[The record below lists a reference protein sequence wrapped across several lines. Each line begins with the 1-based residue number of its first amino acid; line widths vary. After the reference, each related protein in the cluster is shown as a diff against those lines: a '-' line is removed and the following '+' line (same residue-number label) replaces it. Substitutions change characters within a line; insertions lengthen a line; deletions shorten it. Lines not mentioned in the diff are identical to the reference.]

1 MSHNALVIGWNRAQ
15 PGREKQT
22 LEHFQ
27 EFLGYLGKQQANGNI
42 KSFTPVVM
50 EPHGGDLNGF
60 VLVQGETA
68 GLRKMFDED
77 QWQDHVARAQ
87 AHMQGFG
94 VIRAGVD
101 KELEK
106 RMQRWAKFL

>member
-1 MSHNALVIGWNRAQ
+1 MSHNTLMIGWNRAN

-27 EFLGYLGKQQANGNI
+27 EFLGYLGKNQQAGNI
-42 KSFTPVVM
+42 SSFTPVLL
-50 EPHGGDLNGF
+50 EAHGGDLNGF

-68 GLRKMFDED
+68 GLRKMFDDEKY
-77 QWQDHVARAQ
+77 QEHVARAQ

-94 VIRAGVD
+94 VVRGATG

-106 RMQRWAKFL
+106 RMGLFAKFI

>member
-1 MSHNALVIGWNRAQ
+1 MSHNTLMIGWNRAI

-27 EFLGYLGKQQANGNI
+27 EFLGYLGKNQQQGNI
-42 KSFTPVVM
+42 TSFTPVVL
-50 EPHGGDLNGF
+50 EAHGGDLNGF

-68 GLRKMFDED
+68 GLRKMFDDEVY
-77 QWQDHVARAQ
+77 QDHVARAQ

-94 VIRAGVD
+94 VVRGFTG
-101 KELEK
+101 KSMEK
-106 RMQRWAKFL
+106 RLMNFAKYI